1 MPGWPRKPVAH
12 TLIQAVPGSTL
23 PGSTVA
29 GSTVQPLPLSA
40 ARNPGPPEV
49 VQPAEKKPHARWNER
64 ALLAIAILLLIVT
77 VLPPMINL
85 GRYRQRVSASLSR
98 SLGREV
104 TMGSLNLRLLP
115 VPALVL
121 TGVVV
126 HESPAFGAEPALRAP
141 SVTAEVRFGPL
152 WRGRLEISR
161 VELSDAS
168 LNLVRNEQGRWNVGA
183 ILLQASHVPNAPT
196 AQRQAGPAPRFP
208 YIEITDSRVN
218 VKQGIEKLPYSLLN
232 ANLSMWLAEPELWQL
247 RLDGQPVR
255 TDIELGLSDT
265 GILRVE
271 GSLHRATALGNMP
284 IALHGDWTNAPLGQA
299 GRLLFG
305 KDQGWRGDLHA
316 TADVAGDLDNLAI
329 KSHVLIA
336 NLHREE
342 FSPPEPFE
350 VDATC
355 RAAYSRAAQMLSD
368 LHCRWPVGAG
378 QLLLAGSLSSGGA
391 VNPPLAPDQ
400 QDQQPGLQS
409 TLALT
414 VQQLPASFLLAAAGL
429 VRSDFAPA
437 FHLEGTL
444 SGMLFYTK
452 HEGDAPL
459 YAGMLE
465 ATQLRLAAPGLATP
479 LELAQA
485 RLAATTPAPSGV
497 STLEL
502 TTAPLDLDGPT
513 PAEINAQLTAQGY
526 LLHATGSAS
535 IARLEDLGRHTH
547 LLPPALTWLAPE
559 GMAQFDVTRS
569 GGWQPGSA
577 AGQTPAAGQASPEV
591 TASRGRD
598 VALNP
603 IPQAATTDGWLHLQN
618 ASYRPRFL
626 HEPVQLPSA
635 EATFLP
641 GEIAWKAP
649 AAVYHGIPVQLAATY
664 PVDCAARPSCPTQFR
679 ASVGALDAGEL
690 TIRSLDAQALGG
702 ALHGEG
708 TVTLV
713 NGAPSYELS
722 TTLTR
727 ASAAAAG
734 ALFHENWGAGSVTVS
749 SEVQLAG
756 TSPEQ
761 LAASATG
768 RFDAEWLRGGLGAQT
783 PLAHFALWTADGRI
797 ANGALTLTRS
807 QLAATPNGHTLP
819 VSGSIGFDRKLTLAV
834 GEPGVAGTAQNSA
847 EPDQN
852 SPAQNSPAILI
863 GGALAH
869 PVSAAQ
875 PPQQADKQP
884 QP

>member
-1 MPGWPRKPVAH
+1 
-12 TLIQAVPGSTL
+12 
-23 PGSTVA
+23 
-29 GSTVQPLPLSA
+29 
-40 ARNPGPPEV
+40 
-49 VQPAEKKPHARWNER
+49 
-64 ALLAIAILLLIVT
+64 
-77 VLPPMINL
+77 
-85 GRYRQRVSASLSR
+85 
-98 SLGREV
+98 
-104 TMGSLNLRLLP
+104 
-115 VPALVL
+115 
-121 TGVVV
+121 
-126 HESPAFGAEPALRAP
+126 
-141 SVTAEVRFGPL
+141 VRFGPL

-168 LNLVRNEQGRWNVGA
+168 LNLVRNDQGRWNVGA

-690 TIRSLDAQALGG
+690 TAALLTADPNQHLLDQIFDRPGPNAAHWLALDGTLHAATLTLGRLSLRNAEAVLTNDAGKLTIRSLDAQALGG